1 MAAKEALQLDNKIVN
16 GSITLALCKRL
27 VAKHIRKQRQT
38 RWERSATGRATYA
51 LIPSVG
57 RSVQFPHVR
66 SCAVSYI
73 RLLLDDTALNAH
85 QFRMG
90 LSSTRVCECGTD
102 IEDVDHYLL
111 RCPTYDSIRCDLLQ
125 SVQDIVT
132 NCIHSSNQGL
142 TASLLLSPWNSEEAS
157 KYDCSEILA
166 ATFQFIHKSTCQL
179 CATHYSYSYAST
191 SVIVHED
198 GKQQN

>member
-1 MAAKEALQLDNKIVN
+1 
-16 GSITLALCKRL
+16 
-27 VAKHIRKQRQT
+27 VAKHIRKQWQT
-38 RWERSATGRATYA
+38 RWEQSATGRATCA
-51 LIPSVG
+51 LNPTVG
-57 RSVQFPHVR
+57 HSVQFPHVR

>member
-1 MAAKEALQLDNKIVN
+1 MGTICYWKSYI
-16 GSITLALCKRL
+16 
-27 VAKHIRKQRQT
+27 
-38 RWERSATGRATYA
+38 YA
-51 LIPSVG
+51 LIPTAG

-66 SCAVSYI
+66 SCAVSYS

-111 RCPTYDSIRCDLLQ
+111 RCPKYNSIRSDLLK

-132 NCIHSSNQGL
+132 YCIRSSNQGL
-142 TASLLLSPWNSEEAS
+142 TTSLLLSPWNCEDTS
-157 KYDCSEILA
+157 KYDCSEILT
-166 ATFQFIHKSTCQL
+166 ATFQFIHKSTRQL
-179 CATHYSYSYAST
+179 
-191 SVIVHED
+191 
-198 GKQQN
+198 